1 MQNPALVTVAFIA
14 LFVFTVFNV
23 VSRIFYKKRH
33 KTTYHFYQMFPYEFN
48 YPAIFKENPYG
59 NFLFLFSGFA
69 VCAFYILNPYDSI
82 YKVFSLII
90 AIVFT
95 MIILCLTMM
104 PMTYLRTHIFLACVS
119 MGLAMA
125 LPLFN
130 FFLAFNQYRIETDQL
145 KRALCIASLAISALL
160 ALTMMTLILNPKLTF
175 KIYYRKEIG
184 LNGKEVLKRPPVIFL
199 AMTEWM
205 AIYTYFLSIIPVTLI
220 CLL

>member
-1 MQNPALVTVAFIA
+1 MQNPALATVAFIA
-14 LFVFTVFNV
+14 LFSFLVFNV

-33 KTTYHFYQMFPYEFN
+33 KDTYHFYQMFPYEFN
-48 YPAIFKENPYG
+48 YPAVFKENPYG
-59 NFLFLFSGFA
+59 NFLFLFSSFA

-82 YKVFSLII
+82 YRVWSLIV

-95 MIILCLTMM
+95 MIVVCLTMM
-104 PMTYLRTHIFLACVS
+104 PMSYLRTHIFLACAS
-119 MGLAMA
+119 MALSIA

-130 FFLAFNQYRIETDQL
+130 FFLAMGQRKIETDQL
-145 KRALCIASLAISALL
+145 KNTLCIVSMVLSGILAV
-160 ALTMMTLILNPKLTF
+160 TMMILILNPKLTF

-199 AMTEWM
+199 ALTEWV
-205 AIYTYFLSIIPVTLI
+205 AIYTYFLSIVPVLLI